1 MVVCSFGMTAKIKLL
16 HLFTILNQSS
26 WQKAGVRRRKR
37 RRGWQQIDVCPVM
50 RSRHTQTHSPDS
62 MKRKQQFF
70 SSVCVLQHAQL
81 TGHIFTKW
89 FSSHWRYRK
98 IFGLWTIHNVHQQI
112 FPQGPSGSDPAV
124 SCRCDGSHTWPLHQL
139 CVNMHI
145 YWTHTHTHNRSP
157 GKALT

>member
-1 MVVCSFGMTAKIKLL
+1 MHTYRYFYLLGVGWVVVVVMVVCSFGMTAKIKLL

-70 SSVCVLQHAQL
+70 SSVCGRQHAQL
-81 TGHIFTKW
+81 TNTFLQNDFLFIGDTERFLGYRRSIMCTN
-89 FSSHWRYRK
+89 RYSLRGPQVQ
-98 IFGLWTIHNVHQQI
+98 ILLWAAGVMDLTH
-112 FPQGPSGSDPAV
+112 DLCT
-124 SCRCDGSHTWPLHQL
+124 SC
-139 CVNMHI
+139 V
-145 YWTHTHTHNRSP
+145 
-157 GKALT
+157 